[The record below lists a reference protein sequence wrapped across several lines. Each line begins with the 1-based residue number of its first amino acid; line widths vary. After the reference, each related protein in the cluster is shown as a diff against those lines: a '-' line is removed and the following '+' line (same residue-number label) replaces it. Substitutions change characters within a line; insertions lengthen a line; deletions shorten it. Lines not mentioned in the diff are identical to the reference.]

1 MDYRDLTEDA
11 IRTIRAEYVGRKEA
25 HKSPNVI
32 ELANRYGISQE
43 TVRKIAKRKVYGWV
57 E

>member
-1 MDYRDLTEDA
+1 MSYETLTEDD
-11 IRTIRAEYVGRKEA
+11 IRTIRAEYVGRKSA

-43 TVRKIAKRKVYGWV
+43 TVRKIAKRKSYAWV
-57 E
+57 K